1 MLYYITM
8 SHPGA
13 KRPSVPPQALRG
25 ASPAPASSEV
35 FWIEIHEPMARK
47 MDRSGFRLSAV
58 VADIFNPFFYFFIM
72 TKHEK

>member
-13 KRPSVPPQALRG
+13 KRPPVPPQALRG

-35 FWIEIHEPMARK
+35 FWIEIHEPMPRKK
-47 MDRSGFRLSAV
+47 MDRSGFREIL
-58 VADIFNPFFYFFIM
+58 NFFYFFNIEM
-72 TKHEK
+72 